1 MYILWISAAR
11 AVFVTACQGAIFSI
25 LTGFII
31 LTQGAYLIVNS
42 NAMPSTSLLGKDF
55 IVSDNGNY
63 KH

>member
-1 MYILWISAAR
+1 MKAAR
-11 AVFVTACQGAIFSI
+11 AVFVTTWRGAVFST